1 LPRQPLVL
9 KVSSDHSSA
18 AYIGAACIFRAL
30 PDRIAEK
37 IIAFSCAISY
47 MKKCYSD
54 FYYTFSYT
62 RKCLYMVIKIKLY
75 GEPIIKRLLTGV
87 VEEEQI

>member
-1 LPRQPLVL
+1 
-9 KVSSDHSSA
+9 
-18 AYIGAACIFRAL
+18 
-30 PDRIAEK
+30 
-37 IIAFSCAISY
+37 

-54 FYYTFSYT
+54 FYYAFSYM
-62 RKCLYMVIKIKLY
+62 RKCLYMVIKLKLY